1 MNKRN
6 FFVMGF
12 AAFVCS
18 VILTQTCFA
27 GNIRQIKQ
35 RMKQRLP
42 VIVKM
47 KHQGIIGEN
56 SSGYL
61 EFVTNR
67 KINVNVVKEENKDRK
82 MVYSMIASQQGVSIQ
97 KVENLR
103 ALQIVRKAGKG
114 DYLKR
119 KNGTWYRK

>member
-6 FFVMGF
+6 FFVMVF
-12 AAFVCS
+12 VAFVCS
-18 VILTQTCFA
+18 AILVQTCFA

-42 VIVKM
+42 IIVKM

-56 SSGYL
+56 ASGYL

-67 KINVNVVKEENKDRK
+67 KINENVVAEENKDRR

-103 ALQIVRKAGKG
+103 ALQIVRKAGRG
-114 DYLKR
+114 EFLKR

>member
-12 AAFVCS
+12 AALVCS
-18 VILTQTCFA
+18 VILAQTCLA

-47 KHQGIIGEN
+47 KHQGVIGEN
-56 SSGYL
+56 SNGYL
-61 EFVTNR
+61 EFVTKT
-67 KINVNVVKEENKDRK
+67 KINENIVTQENKDRR

-97 KVENLR
+97 KVESLR

-114 DYLKR
+114 DYFKK
-119 KNGTWYRK
+119 KNGTWYKK